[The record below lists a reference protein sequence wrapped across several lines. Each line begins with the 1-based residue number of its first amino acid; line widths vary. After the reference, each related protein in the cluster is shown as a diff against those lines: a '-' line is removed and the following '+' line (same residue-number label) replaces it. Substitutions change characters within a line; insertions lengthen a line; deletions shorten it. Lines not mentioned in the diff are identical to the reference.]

1 MWGYCRQNRRCPED
15 YSIEESKIKDYLS
28 YTFDTDSRSLSLH
41 TNIITEIIY
50 FLLSVHCYLM
60 FYILRSNC
68 KEWPWMVKG
77 FRSTPTCWFNVSMYQ
92 FQNMWMVKWTHKI
105 NTSIAEIQFPKK
117 KGDKVYEKC
126 CMRQKKKGPS
136 LLCRKRNQRSS
147 GSNAPS
153 TYRKWHGMK
162 NLKCLTYWSY
172 APYYLF
178 LSKYCLH
185 LDY

>member
-28 YTFDTDSRSLSLH
+28 YTFDTDSRLLSLH
-41 TNIITEIIY
+41 TYIYRNIHMID
-50 FLLSVHCYLM
+50 FLLSIQYYLIY
-60 FYILRSNC
+60 FILRSNC
-68 KEWPWMVKG
+68 KEWPWMVEG

-105 NTSIAEIQFPKK
+105 NTSITEIQFPKK
-117 KGDKVYEKC
+117 KGHKVYEKC
-126 CMRQKKKGPS
+126 CMWQKKKRPS
-136 LLCRKRNQRSS
+136 MLCRKRNKRSS

-172 APYYLF
+172 VP
-178 LSKYCLH
+178 
-185 LDY
+185 